1 MRRVTRITGVGLGVE
16 AGMILG
22 TAGLALLVRMLK
34 IKCGH
39 LFLYTFEM
47 KYFMQG
53 VINRDKLQ
61 THLCTTA
68 NFAYTSSL
76 LHLSFLIHIQ
86 MSGLLD

>member
-53 VINRDKLQ
+53 VLIV
-61 THLCTTA
+61 T
-68 NFAYTSSL
+68 NFK
-76 LHLSFLIHIQ
+76 HIYVPQ
-86 MSGLLD
+86 PTLPTFPPFCICLF